1 MQSFKTPRSL
11 FLLLSLVFA
20 FSLSAETRHIHVL
33 KLLDNRNGNFTIS
46 EGCRSIDYGI
56 DQEIQLMK
64 LHLGITDV
72 HYYDVSGTNF
82 SRERLQQVL
91 DYELEY
97 QERDIILLVYAGH
110 GFREPQ
116 SSSRF
121 PKLYFNNYAQAIEFD
136 ELRMALIQKNPSLL
150 INMVVACNVTQ
161 TDQSTPPPFLEDGTP
176 PPVATL
182 TPKSIRKSEPYFR
195 LFADQSGYTKVLDFL
210 SADKEYFTFM
220 TRDGGIFFSEILYSF
235 QEIFNDQAYH
245 SWAEVCRTVSERTL
259 YRSQQRNMSQLPYC
273 SYEIFLS
280 QAAEVSVGNG
290 FSPTICVTNAKTL
303 RKQQRKELKNLR
315 RAHRDQIRSLPRG
328 SREEKRLIVARHRS
342 ERASLQLQHEQNYQR
357 RLAGCR

>member
-1 MQSFKTPRSL
+1 MQSFKTPSL
-11 FLLLSLVFA
+11 VLLLLSLVYA

-33 KLLDNRNGNFTIS
+33 KLLDNSNSNFTIS

-64 LHLGITDV
+64 FHLGITDI

-97 QERDIILLVYAGH
+97 QERDIIILVYAGH
-110 GFREPQ
+110 GYRELQ
-116 SSSRF
+116 STSRF

-161 TDQSTPPPFLEDGTP
+161 LDQSTPPPFLEDGTP
-176 PPVATL
+176 PPVASL
-182 TPKSIRKSEPYFR
+182 TPKSARSSAPYLR

-235 QEIFNDQAYH
+235 QEIFNDQTFD
-245 SWAEVCRTVSERTL
+245 SWSQVCNTISERTI
-259 YRSQQRNMSQLPYC
+259 YRSQQRNMPQLPYC
-273 SYEIFLS
+273 SYDVFLS
-280 QAAEVSVGNG
+280 NPIEVSVGNG
-290 FSPTICVTNAKTL
+290 LPPTACISNAKTL
-303 RKQQRKELKNLR
+303 RKTQRHELKDLR
-315 RAHRDQIRSLPRG
+315 RAHRAQIRSLPSG
-328 SREEKRLIVARHRS
+328 NREQKRLLAARHRS
-342 ERASLQLQHEQNYQR
+342 ERATLQLQHEQNYQR
-357 RLAGCR
+357 QLANCK

>member
-1 MQSFKTPRSL
+1 MQSFKIRGL
-11 FLLLSLVFA
+11 VLLLSLVFA

-33 KLLDNRNGNFTIS
+33 KLLDNSNGNFTIS

-64 LHLGITDV
+64 FHLGITDI

-82 SRERLQQVL
+82 SRERLQRVL

-110 GFREPQ
+110 GFRELQ
-116 SSSRF
+116 SESRF

-136 ELRMALIQKNPSLL
+136 ELRMALVQKNPSLL

-161 TDQSTPPPFLEDGTP
+161 LDQTAPPPFLEDGTP
-176 PPVATL
+176 PPFATL
-182 TPKSIRKSEPYFR
+182 TPKSMRKTEPYLR
-195 LFADQSGYTKVLDFL
+195 LFADQGGYTKVLDFL
-210 SADKEYFTFM
+210 SADKEYYTFM

-235 QEIFNDQAYH
+235 QEIFNDQTYK
-245 SWAEVCRTVSERTL
+245 SWSDVCKTVSERTIS
-259 YRSQQRNMSQLPYC
+259 RSQQRNMPQLPYC

-280 QAAEVSVGNG
+280 NPVEVTVGTGLPPDVCISNTKSLRK
-290 FSPTICVTNAKTL
+290 FQRQELKTL
-303 RKQQRKELKNLR
+303 RRD
-315 RAHRDQIRSLPRG
+315 HRTQMRSLPRG
-328 SREEKRLIVARHRS
+328 SREQKRLLAAQHRS
-342 ERASLQLQHEQNYQR
+342 ERAKLQLQHEQNYQR
-357 RLAGCR
+357 QLASCR